1 MSEFSAQGTRDEVRR
16 LMALAAPVAVSQL
29 GGMLLGV
36 VDMMMLGHVG
46 TAELAAATLGNI
58 ILMGTTVPIMGILM
72 GADPL
77 MSQAHGAG
85 DKARIALVAQRAIAL
100 IPLISIPLFLA
111 GLFAPQLLALFH
123 QPEQLIP
130 LARTYILIN
139 LPALPMFLA
148 FQVGRQYLQARG
160 IVRPAMW
167 IMLAVNLINVFGN
180 WVLIYGH
187 LGAPALGIAGSAI
200 STCITRGTMV
210 LAIVI
215 WIRRARLHE
224 GYWRP
229 WDRRSFEWRGLR
241 EIASIGLPIT
251 TSLAV
256 EMWAFQIAGLLAGG
270 LGEEA
275 LAAHSLVFQ
284 ILALVFMVPLGVSI
298 GSSVR
303 VGNLIGAGDSKGAQR
318 TAYVALALGGVFMG
332 IVSLGFVAG
341 RNVLPLA
348 FTNEPDLIATAA
360 ILFPIAAA
368 FQIVDG
374 SQTICTGILRGMGS
388 TRLPAVAHGIGFYIL
403 GLPAAWAMLH
413 TGTAELTDIWWGL
426 CIGLFAVASLMIS
439 WVHFRGPATAVALTE
454 VGSGA

>member
-16 LMALAAPVAVSQL
+16 LLALAAPVAVSQL

-46 TAELAAATLGNI
+46 SAELAAATLGNI

-85 DKARIALVAQRAIAL
+85 DKKRIALVAQRALAL
-100 IPLISIPLFLA
+100 IPLVSIPLFVV
-111 GLFAPQLLALFH
+111 GFFAPQLLALFR

-139 LPALPMFLA
+139 LPALPLFLC
-148 FQVGRQYLQARG
+148 FQVGRQYLQSRG

-167 IMLAVNLINVFGN
+167 IMLGVNLVNVFGN
-180 WVLIYGH
+180 WVLIYGN
-187 LGAPALGIAGSAI
+187 LGAPALGLAGSAI
-200 STCITRGTMV
+200 STCITRSAMV
-210 LAIVI
+210 LALLI

-229 WDRRSFEWRGLR
+229 WDRSSFRLSGLR
-241 EIASIGLPIT
+241 EIAAIGLPIT
-251 TSLAV
+251 VSLLV
-256 EMWAFQIAGLLAGG
+256 EMWAFQISALFAGN

-284 ILALVFMVPLGVSI
+284 VLALVFMVPLGLSI

-303 VGNLIGAGDSKGAQR
+303 VGNLIGASDSEGAQR
-318 TAYVALALGGVFMG
+318 TGYVALALAGVFMSA
-332 IVSLGFVAG
+332 VSVAFVAG
-341 RNVLPLA
+341 RSILPLA
-348 FTNEPDLIATAA
+348 FTSEPDLVAMAAT
-360 ILFPIAAA
+360 LFPIAAA
-368 FQIVDG
+368 FQIFDG
-374 SQTICTGILRGMGS
+374 AQTVCTGILRGMGS
-388 TRLPAVAHGIGFYIL
+388 TRLPAVAHGVGFYAL
-403 GLPAAWAMLH
+403 GLPSAWWMLH
-413 TGTAELTDIWWGL
+413 TGGADLTDIWWGL
-426 CIGLFAVASLMIS
+426 CIGLMVVSTLMVA
-439 WVHFRGPATAVALTE
+439 WVHWRGPKTAVALGVSE
-454 VGSGA
+454 EA